1 MRQQTVKATS
11 KRSITFY
18 IDILLNNIVKQIYIT
33 IGGAYLWG
41 NLQELRRVYS
51 ARIIFRPRK
60 HCTISSNCYYRAC
73 FYGDSGVNC
82 ARLTVRQQEESG

>member
-33 IGGAYLWG
+33 IGAYLWG

-51 ARIIFRPRK
+51 ARINLRPRK
-60 HCTISSNCYYRAC
+60 HCTISSNRSYRAC

-82 ARLTVRQQEESG
+82 ARLTVHQQED